1 MVGRDACIGAPRTIK
16 RNTSAKSVH
25 INILPVLSEVL
36 RWRSDPM
43 MRHEAMMRHGG
54 DAVAWGDNAAWGGT
68 TRRMARTAACL
79 AVGEILTS
87 GHIMDA

>member
-43 MRHEAMMRHGG
+43 MRHGAMMRHGTALRHG
-54 DAVAWGDNAAWGGT
+54 AT
-68 TRRMARTAACL
+68 MRRMARTAACL
-79 AVGEILTS
+79 AVGEILTP